1 MALAALLTAAI
12 YSNGDNNNNNNSGAK
27 GCLLA
32 EMATETQSARTN
44 AHTNIITAL

>member
-1 MALAALLTAAI
+1 MALAALLTAAT
-12 YSNGDNNNNNNSGAK
+12 YSNGDNNNNNSGAK

-44 AHTNIITAL
+44 ATH